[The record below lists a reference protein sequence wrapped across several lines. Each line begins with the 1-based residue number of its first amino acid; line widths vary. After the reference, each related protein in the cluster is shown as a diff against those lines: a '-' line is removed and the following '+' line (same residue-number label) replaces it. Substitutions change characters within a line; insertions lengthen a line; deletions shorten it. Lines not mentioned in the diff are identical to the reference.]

1 MSSFTARST
10 HKSPKQATLSSILR
24 APRIRNLRKPL
35 MRQSAENLFL
45 DGSAGRLEGLL
56 EFQKDSNPT
65 GIAVVCHPHPSHG
78 GTMQNKVAHT
88 LARAFVHLDF
98 AALRFNFRGTGKS
111 EGEYDEG
118 DGELLD
124 ALAAVQWMRDR
135 YPGFP
140 LWLSGFSFGAAI
152 AIRATIETDPAG
164 LISVAPAASRFAA
177 DMDSQP
183 SCPWL
188 IVHADQDELI
198 DIDESVEWVNQL
210 DVGPELIV
218 FPETTHFFHGKLV
231 LLRQAVEEF
240 VTANSNKTHA

>member
-1 MSSFTARST
+1 
-10 HKSPKQATLSSILR
+10 
-24 APRIRNLRKPL
+24 
-35 MRQSAENLFL
+35 MRHSADNLFL
-45 DGSAGRLEGLL
+45 QGPAGKLEGLL
-56 EFQKDSNPT
+56 EYQQDATPT
-65 GIAVVCHPHPSHG
+65 GVAVVCHPHPAHG
-78 GTMQNKVAHT
+78 GTMLNKVAHT
-88 LARAFVHLDF
+88 LARAFVHLEF

-118 DGELLD
+118 VGELLD

-135 YPGFP
+135 NPGMP
-140 LWLSGFSFGAAI
+140 LWLAGFSFGAAV
-152 AIRATIETDPAG
+152 AISAAIKTDPAG

-210 DVGPELIV
+210 DPGPELIV
-218 FPETTHFFHGKLV
+218 FADTTHFFHGKLV
-231 LLRQAVEEF
+231 LLRQSVEDF
-240 VTANSNKTHA
+240 VTANS

>member
-1 MSSFTARST
+1 
-10 HKSPKQATLSSILR
+10 
-24 APRIRNLRKPL
+24 
-35 MRQSAENLFL
+35 MRQSAENLFF
-45 DGSAGRLEGLL
+45 DGPAGRLEGLL
-56 EFQKDSNPT
+56 EFQQDSTPI

-88 LARAFVHLDF
+88 LARAFVHLEF

-111 EGEYDEG
+111 DGEYDEG
-118 DGELLD
+118 NGELLD
-124 ALAAVQWMRDR
+124 TLAAAQWMRDR
-135 YPGFP
+135 YPGLP

-152 AIRATIETDPAG
+152 AIRAAIETDSAG

-177 DMDSQP
+177 DMESQP

-188 IVHADQDELI
+188 IVHADQDEVI

-218 FPETTHFFHGKLV
+218 FPDATHFFHGKLV

-240 VTANSNKTHA
+240 VTANSKKTHA